1 MLADNLSRKLESQL
15 LMKKEAENQQ
25 NQSPR
30 KMNFQNVGIK
40 LNPMLKKKTFNVEDE
55 TVIRNIHYFD
65 STEDL
70 ELNENLKTLLN
81 NKLTTVSNEYTRK
94 LKHLNELNNTQY
106 KQILKYRVL
115 NDAAFSFKE
124 MNASGMVEKLLIVT
138 DDPKEIWKAF
148 ELVSPGF
155 FTKVLQEEYSIGD
168 GFVDKVIDDFNF
180 EIKKVKDDLDERIDE
195 MRKAFSRR
203 SMNMQS

>member
-1 MLADNLSRKLESQL
+1 M
-15 LMKKEAENQQ
+15 
-25 NQSPR
+25 
-30 KMNFQNVGIK
+30 
-40 LNPMLKKKTFNVEDE
+40 
-55 TVIRNIHYFD
+55 
-65 STEDL
+65 
-70 ELNENLKTLLN
+70 
-81 NKLTTVSNEYTRK
+81 
-94 LKHLNELNNTQY
+94 
-106 KQILKYRVL
+106 